1 VLFKT
6 ATAPGKEVGMATVI
20 SGATILREW
29 EGPYTNTLVYKQ
41 RCDACG
47 RLAPNP
53 PISVRCLPYQ
63 TAMHGCYHEE
73 SFVCAFCG
81 NRQAVKI
88 EG

>member
-1 VLFKT
+1 
-6 ATAPGKEVGMATVI
+6 MATVI

-63 TAMHGCYHEE
+63 MAMHGCYHEE

>member
-1 VLFKT
+1 
-6 ATAPGKEVGMATVI
+6 MATVI

-47 RLAPNP
+47 RLAPNL